1 MIKLV
6 KLKGAMFMKDIAI
19 IGAGVV
25 GCSIARELSK
35 YKLDIIVLDKNEDI
49 CEGVSKANSGII
61 HGGFNEK
68 RDSLKAK
75 LNIEG
80 NQMIEKLSNDLD
92 FKFKKNQALVLAFN
106 EEETERL
113 NYLKQ
118 NGESI
123 GVSGLEIIEKEEIL
137 KMEPN
142 INKDVKKALYV
153 KSSGIVSPYEMTIA
167 LAENAC
173 ENGVEFSLGSEV
185 IDIKKHN
192 DVYEINL
199 ENGQAIKSKIV
210 INASGLA
217 GAFINNLVSSKKYEI
232 NPVKGEYC
240 LFDKVAGNLC
250 EKTLFQVPSKLSKG
264 VLVTPTVDGNLLLGP
279 NAKANNTILT
289 SREGIDEI
297 IQKSGKTIKN
307 LPLNR
312 VLNTFSGLR
321 PKTKEEDFIIEEAF
335 DAKNFIN
342 VIGIDSPGLT
352 AAPAI
357 GPYIVGLIK
366 DKIILEEKNNFK
378 PNRKGITKFNELS
391 IEEKNK
397 LIAKNSSYGKMV
409 CKCELVTEGEVLEA
423 INRPLGAKTVDAVKR
438 RTRAMMGG
446 CQGVGCMITIGNI
459 LSKELGIDISEV
471 NKNDKAS
478 NAIGFKEE

>member
-1 MIKLV
+1 
-6 KLKGAMFMKDIAI
+6 MKDIAI

-35 YKLDIIVLDKNEDI
+35 YKLDIIVIDKNEDI
-49 CEGVSKANSGII
+49 CEGISKANSGII

-68 RDSLKAK
+68 RESLKAK

-92 FKFKKNQALVLAFN
+92 FKFKRNQALVLAFN
-106 EEETERL
+106 EEEIERL

-118 NGESI
+118 NGEAI
-123 GVSGLEIIEKEEIL
+123 GVWGLKIIEKEEIL

-185 IDIKKHN
+185 IDIKKYN
-192 DVYEINL
+192 DGYEINL
-199 ENGQAIKSKIV
+199 ANGQAIKSKLV
-210 INASGLA
+210 VNASGLS
-217 GAFINNLVSSKKYEI
+217 GAFINNLVSSKKYEV

-240 LFDKVAGNLC
+240 LFDKVAGSLC

-297 IQKSGKTIKN
+297 IQKSEKTMKN

-321 PKTKEEDFIIEEAF
+321 PKTKEGDFIIEEAF
-335 DAKNFIN
+335 DSKNFIN

-357 GPYIVGLIK
+357 GYYTVEIIK
-366 DKIILEEKNNFK
+366 NKISLEEKNNFK
-378 PNRKGITKFNELS
+378 STRKGITRFNELS
-391 IEEKNK
+391 LEEKNN
-397 LIAKNSSYGKMV
+397 LIAKNSSYGKMI
-409 CKCELVTEGEVLEA
+409 CKCELITEGEILEA

-459 LSKELGIDISEV
+459 LSQELGIDISEV
-471 NKNDKAS
+471 NKNNKAS
-478 NAIGFKEE
+478 NAIGFKED